1 VRDEGKHNFR
11 SLLRE
16 NRAGLYTTVSLHL
29 LVINLLLLC
38 RLQDLGKIEV
48 PFVLDFSQQEARE
61 MQMQKQER
69 RAQFETELN
78 SILSPIRHGD
88 LRNAAVDETEQIL
101 RDDRHTNPSA
111 IYDEARRVQE
121 SLDASRQALQQ
132 QQGADVVEPHGRASL
147 QAATTATAETYKG
160 PSVLSYNL
168 GGRKATHLPIPV
180 YQCPGGG
187 DVTVNIKVDR
197 RGYVV
202 SADVDTGASTPNS
215 CLIEAARRAA
225 QTSRFAR
232 DNKAPERQSG
242 HIVYRFIAQ

>member
-1 VRDEGKHNFR
+1 VFNEEKHSFR
-11 SLLRE
+11 TFLRE
-16 NRAGLYTTVSLHL
+16 NRVGIYTTISLHL
-29 LVINLLLLC
+29 LVIILLLLY
-38 RLQDLGKIEV
+38 RLQDLGKIEI

-61 MQMQKQER
+61 MQIQKQER

-78 SILSPIRHGD
+78 SILTPARHSD
-88 LRNAAVDETEQIL
+88 LRNAAVDETEQTL

-111 IYDEARRVQE
+111 IYDEARRVQA

-132 QQGADVVEPHGRASL
+132 QQGGEVETHGRASL
-147 QAATTATAETYKG
+147 QAAATATAETYKG

-168 GGRKATHLPIPV
+168 GGRKQMHLPVPV

-187 DVTVNIKVDR
+187 DVTVRIEVDR

-202 SADVDTGASTPNS
+202 STAVNTAASTPNS

-225 QTSRFAR
+225 QTSRFAV
-232 DNKAPERQSG
+232 DSKAPERQSG